1 MCSMHWY
8 PLGPLWLLSVYL
20 CAPILCVFNTHFPRP
35 CYLHLLALLFNASQA
50 QPSHSNSNCIF
61 FFFKL
66 LPHNTLYFLVNCR
79 LKMSKRPRSSEIEV
93 ALRVD
98 MNRSPTTSSMSMFG
112 GSESGSGS
120 DVSVESSCLS
130 LWDGE
135 VEEDEMIVT
144 RSMMLVG
151 CPGCF
156 MYVMLTDKSS
166 QCPKCKNNVFLD
178 FFNQQ
183 KHHA

>member
-1 MCSMHWY
+1 
-8 PLGPLWLLSVYL
+8 
-20 CAPILCVFNTHFPRP
+20 
-35 CYLHLLALLFNASQA
+35 
-50 QPSHSNSNCIF
+50 
-61 FFFKL
+61 
-66 LPHNTLYFLVNCR
+66 
-79 LKMSKRPRSSEIEV
+79 MSKRPRSSETEV

-144 RSMMLVG
+144 RSMVLVG